1 METTGLRA
9 GQFPMVRFS
18 QGNSICSGFAV
29 AAEGGKAVIVTAN
42 HCRSFGSPTVDFF
55 TAEGKRSHTATGSVK
70 RWNRQ
75 CDQCVVLVEAP
86 FLAGFDLRSKCR
98 TSPAVVGEKI
108 AIVGFVHGTH
118 YQRFEGTVIEVGRT
132 TTIVQAWVESG
143 QSGGIA
149 IDAEGKAIGSI
160 IGFNGRKN
168 RVIVSNF
175 SNLLKDW

>member
-9 GQFPMVRFS
+9 GQFPMVRFR
-18 QGNSICSGFAV
+18 QGGSICSGFAV
-29 AAEGGKAVIVTAN
+29 AAEGGKAVVVTAD
-42 HCRSFGSPTVDFF
+42 HCRAFGAVSVDFF
-55 TAEGKRSHTATGSVK
+55 NAEGKRSHTASGSIK
-70 RWNRQ
+70 RFNRQ

-108 AIVGFVHGTH
+108 AIVGFVGGTN
-118 YQRFEGTVIEVGRT
+118 YQRFEGTVIEAGRN

-168 RVIVSNF
+168 RVIVSNYA
-175 SNLLKDW
+175 NLLRDW